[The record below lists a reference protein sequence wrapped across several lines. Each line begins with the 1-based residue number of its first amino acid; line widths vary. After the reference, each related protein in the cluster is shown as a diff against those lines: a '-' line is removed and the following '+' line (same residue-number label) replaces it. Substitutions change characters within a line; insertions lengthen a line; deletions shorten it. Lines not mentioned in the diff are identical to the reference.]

1 MIKTKSI
8 SPFFIL
14 IYFMLVISCN
24 QKPEEYAVI
33 ITEKGKIFLRFFPE
47 VAPKHVESFKILARE
62 GLYNGTSFHRVISD
76 FVIQGGDPNSRD
88 GDSFNDGQGGRAG
101 KYFGVGEKKIPETWM
116 IPAEFNDMKHKKG
129 TLSMA
134 RAKENDSAG
143 SQFFICLDRLPS
155 LDGKYTIFGEV
166 INGIDVVE
174 KIGDAYTPRKRNP
187 YYDRPDGDNPRPG
200 IFMDIEI
207 GVAKE
212 LGLDLSKTEK

>member
-1 MIKTKSI
+1 
-8 SPFFIL
+8 
-14 IYFMLVISCN
+14 
-24 QKPEEYAVI
+24 
-33 ITEKGKIFLRFFPE
+33 
-47 VAPKHVESFKILARE
+47 
-62 GLYNGTSFHRVISD
+62 
-76 FVIQGGDPNSRD
+76 
-88 GDSFNDGQGGRAG
+88 
-101 KYFGVGEKKIPETWM
+101 M

>member
-1 MIKTKSI
+1 MIKRKLIFTSI
-8 SPFFIL
+8 LFT
-14 IYFMLVISCN
+14 YFMLVISCN
-24 QKPEEYAVI
+24 ENPEEYAVI

-47 VAPKHVESFKILARE
+47 IAPKHVESFKILARE
-62 GLYNGTSFHRVISD
+62 GLYNGTSFHRVIKD
-76 FVIQGGDPNSRD
+76 FVIQGGDPNSKD

-101 KYFGVGEKKIPETWM
+101 KYFGIGEKDIPDTWT

-143 SQFFICLDRLPS
+143 SQFFICLDRLPT

-166 INGIDVVE
+166 IDGMDIVE

-187 YYDRPDGDNPRPG
+187 YYSRPDGDNPRPN
-200 IFMDIEI
+200 IFMDVEI
-207 GVAKE
+207 GIAEE
-212 LGLDLSKTEK
+212 LGLELSTVNK